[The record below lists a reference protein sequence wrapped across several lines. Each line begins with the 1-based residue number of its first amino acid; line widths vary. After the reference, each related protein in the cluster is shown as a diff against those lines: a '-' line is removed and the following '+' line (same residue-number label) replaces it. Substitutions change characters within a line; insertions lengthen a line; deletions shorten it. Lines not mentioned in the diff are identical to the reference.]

1 MSCCSGDKTE
11 GHTAECWMQQYLA
24 ARRCV
29 ASTTTL
35 LASYIHE
42 RDELRAKLD
51 EALRSFA
58 EDHYA
63 DV

>member
-1 MSCCSGDKTE
+1 MSCCSGGAVN
-11 GHTAECWMQQYLA
+11 GHTAECWMRQYLA

-29 ASTTTL
+29 ANTTTL
-35 LASYIHE
+35 LASYIRE
-42 RDELRAKLD
+42 RNELRAKLD

-58 EDHYA
+58 EEHYA